1 MGVCSGGRS
10 ALFGGTWNGC
20 RLGAIMCMQQF
31 QQGSSG
37 KALKTRE
44 AHCMSGMHSHLQLG
58 READSPLFILIQK
71 KRKNLKNFC
80 AEIAQLS

>member
-1 MGVCSGGRS
+1 MR
-10 ALFGGTWNGC
+10 
-20 RLGAIMCMQQF
+20 MQQF
-31 QQGSSG
+31 QQGSRG

-71 KRKNLKNFC
+71 KKNLKNFC